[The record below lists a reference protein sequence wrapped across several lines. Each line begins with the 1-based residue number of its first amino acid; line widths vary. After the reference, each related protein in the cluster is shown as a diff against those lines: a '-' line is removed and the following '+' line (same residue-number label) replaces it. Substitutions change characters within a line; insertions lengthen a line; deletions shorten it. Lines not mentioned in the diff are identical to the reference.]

1 MTSTRSKHIDAL
13 RLGNRIKVAL
23 VLLCVGLIGLV
34 IVGLFM
40 HRKAEAVSEL
50 STYAS
55 RGMVNNVSDIFQ
67 IPAIMFFIVLTLYA
81 VSELY
86 KSYKAMNDPETY
98 RAQSV
103 KRASVPVGRKAK
115 RAATTPAAKQAKR
128 QITDQS
134 NGSQTRQITDQSK
147 DQSSGLSANQ
157 IPKSMSKPSK
167 VGRTRRGRL
176 R

>member
-1 MTSTRSKHIDAL
+1 MTDTHSKHTDAL
-13 RLGNRIKVAL
+13 GLGNRIRVAL
-23 VLLCVGLIGLV
+23 VLLCVGLIGLGV
-34 IVGLFM
+34 VSLFM
-40 HRKAEAVSEL
+40 HRKAEAVKEL
-50 STYAS
+50 TTYAS

-67 IPAIMFFIVLTLYA
+67 IPAIMFFVVITLYA

-98 RAQSV
+98 RAQST

-115 RAATTPAAKQAKR
+115 RAPTKPAAKQVKR

-147 DQSSGLSANQ
+147 DQSLGLSANQ
-157 IPKSMSKPSK
+157 IPKPMSKPSK